1 MIIANHDH
9 GHKLFISG
17 EGKSGTVGQRMA
29 TSLTSLGMSSQFV
42 PAVEWLHGD
51 LGHLSPGDCVL
62 LISHSGKN
70 ADVVN
75 LIDIFKK
82 RKIVVLGMCADEK
95 SALLTKTDAVIG
107 MMLDVLYVGTLCT
120 GRWRTSRIYPNTQC
134 YFARSCRECT
144 HVSDLCYPRLRT
156 RRLFAQPSGN
166 RHYYQGKERIVPK
179 T

>member
-9 GHKLFISG
+9 GHKLFITG

-75 LIDIFKK
+75 LINIFKK

-95 SALLTKTDAVIG
+95 SPLLTKTDAVIC
-107 MMLDVLYVGTLCT
+107 MMLSMLFVGTLCT
-120 GRWRTSRIYPNTQC
+120 GGRGTSRLYSNTKC
-134 YFARSCRECT
+134 GFSRSCRKCT
-144 HVSDLCYPRLRT
+144 HVSDLCHSWLGT
-156 RRLFAQPSGN
+156 RRLFAQPPSG
-166 RHYYQGKERIVPK
+166 RHY
-179 T
+179 

>member
-9 GHKLFISG
+9 GHKFFITG

-75 LIDIFKK
+75 LIDVFKK
-82 RKIVVLGMCADEK
+82 RKVVVMGMCANEQ
-95 SALLTKTDAVIG
+95 SPLLTKTDAVG
-107 MMLDVLYVGTLCT
+107 FPY
-120 GRWRTSRIYPNTQC
+120 GRN
-134 YFARSCRECT
+134 
-144 HVSDLCYPRLRT
+144 D
-156 RRLFAQPSGN
+156 G
-166 RHYYQGKERIVPK
+166 
-179 T
+179 